1 MRLGFCRI
9 LVIVIFSIFSQD
21 ICFLFRI
28 TQVALFSVYTSL
40 PLYNWWPHKYLSQP
54 RLISFQPGFIALYSS
69 ACLKIVSKV
78 SITVWLFHIWLMALK
93 CHISARR
100 QNKHKSKFR
109 NRKRQMYTNYI
120 ANKGKR
126 VNEIRLYTNCLNW

>member
-1 MRLGFCRI
+1 MYGASHEMIFNPILLTKRSEEIPHNIHILRLGSCRI

-54 RLISFQPGFIALYSS
+54 RLISFQARIYSS
-69 ACLKIVSKV
+69 LQFSLSQDCFQCQHHC
-78 SITVWLFHIWLMALK
+78 ITVSYLMTLK
-93 CHISARR
+93 CHISSRK
-100 QNKHKSKFR
+100 QIKHKK
-109 NRKRQMYTNYI
+109 NGI
-120 ANKGKR
+120 
-126 VNEIRLYTNCLNW
+126 